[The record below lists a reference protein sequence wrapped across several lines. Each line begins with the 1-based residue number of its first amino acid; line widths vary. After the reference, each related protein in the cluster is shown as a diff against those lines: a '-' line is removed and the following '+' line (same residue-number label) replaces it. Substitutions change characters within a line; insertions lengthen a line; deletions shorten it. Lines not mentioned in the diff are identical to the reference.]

1 MSSIIKLKRSSTGGA
16 VPLAADLVVGELAI
30 NLVDKKLYSYDGTD
44 VITVAGA
51 TADALTTARAIALSG
66 DVTGTVNFDG
76 TADVSITT
84 TIASNSVALGS
95 DTTGA
100 YVSTIAG
107 TADEITVTGSGGE
120 TAGVTLSLP
129 ATINADT
136 SGNAATATALE
147 TSRNI
152 GGVSFD
158 GTGDISLAGVDIAG
172 NQDTSG
178 NAATA
183 TALETA
189 RAIALTGDVTGTVN
203 FDGSAGVSISTTI
216 ASNAVTLGADT
227 TGNYLATAAGTSG
240 EITVTGS
247 GGEGGAIT
255 IGLPTDVDVAG
266 QLTVGENIVIA
277 GNTHIDG
284 NLTVEGSTT
293 YISSSTVHVDD
304 SMLKLSSNNAAD
316 TVDTGVYGKY
326 VAAATAKY
334 SGYFR
339 DATNGVFKFYDGLT
353 VEPTGTVNAAH
364 ATYNLATIEAV
375 IDGGTY

>member
-1 MSSIIKLKRSSTGGA
+1 MSSIIKLKRSSTGGS

-30 NLVDKKLYSYDGTD
+30 NLVDKKLYSYDGTN

-51 TADALTTARAIALSG
+51 TADALTTARAIALS
-66 DVTGTVNFDG
+66 
-76 TADVSITT
+76 
-84 TIASNSVALGS
+84 
-95 DTTGA
+95 
-100 YVSTIAG
+100 
-107 TADEITVTGSGGE
+107 
-120 TAGVTLSLP
+120 
-129 ATINADT
+129 
-136 SGNAATATALE
+136 
-147 TSRNI
+147 
-152 GGVSFD
+152 
-158 GTGDISLAGVDIAG
+158 
-172 NQDTSG
+172 
-178 NAATA
+178 
-183 TALETA
+183 
-189 RAIALTGDVTGTVN
+189 GDVTGTVN

-339 DATNGVFKFYDGLT
+339 DATDGVFKFYDGLT